1 MKMSTKNLTKDDLKV
16 SKPFLK
22 WAGGKRQLLLEL
34 ENRLPNSIL
43 ENKVIKRYVEPFVGG
58 GALFFHLQN
67 NYQVKKS
74 ILLDVNMELIMA
86 YKTIQ
91 NDFKYLISILK
102 DMEDEH
108 LKKSEKDRKKNYY
121 SKRDDFNTQMH
132 EIDYTHYSSDWV
144 DRAAHLIF
152 LNKTCFNGLF
162 RLNSKGEFNVPFGRY
177 QNPTI
182 CDVENLQSAHD
193 SLKKTELLCTD
204 FTHSHQFIQK
214 GTLVYLDP
222 PYRPLNNTSHF
233 TGYSRNGFSDQDQ
246 KKLAEFYK
254 KMDNKGAH
262 LILSN
267 SDPKNHNL
275 KDDFF
280 DKLYYGY
287 NIERVPAKRN
297 INSKTSRRGEIQELI
312 IRNYSN

>member
-1 MKMSTKNLTKDDLKV
+1 MSTNSLTKDPKV
-16 SKPFLK
+16 SRPFLK
-22 WAGGKRQLLLEL
+22 WAGGKRQLIFEL
-34 ENRLPNSIL
+34 EKRLPHSIL
-43 ENKVIKRYVEPFVGG
+43 ESGIIERYVEPFVGG
-58 GALFFHLQN
+58 GAMFFYLEN

-74 ILLDVNMELIMA
+74 ILMDVNVELIIT
-86 YKTIQ
+86 YRVIQ
-91 NDFKYLISILK
+91 NDFKHLISILR
-102 DMEDEH
+102 DMEDKH
-108 LKKSEKDRKKNYY
+108 LQKSEEGRKKNYY
-121 SKRDDFNTQMH
+121 SIRDDFNTQLG
-132 EIDYTHYSSDWV
+132 EIDYLHYGHDWV
-144 DRAAHLIF
+144 ERAAHLIF

-182 CDVENLQSAHD
+182 CDESNLQSAHD

-204 FTHSHQFIQK
+204 FTQSQQFIEE

-233 TGYSRNGFSDQDQ
+233 TGYSRDGFTDNDQ

-254 KMDNKGAH
+254 KMDTKGAH

-267 SDPKNHNL
+267 SDPKNHDQT
-275 KDDFF
+275 DDFF

-297 INSKTSRRGEIQELI
+297 INSKTSQRGEIQELI
-312 IRNYSN
+312 IRNYSH

>member
-1 MKMSTKNLTKDDLKV
+1 MSNNPLTKD
-16 SKPFLK
+16 SKIPRPFLK
-22 WAGGKRQLLLEL
+22 WAGGKRQLLFEL
-34 ENRLPNSIL
+34 EKRLPHSIL
-43 ENKVIKRYVEPFVGG
+43 ESGIIDRYVEPFVGG
-58 GALFFHLQN
+58 GAMFFYLEN

-74 ILLDVNMELIMA
+74 ILMDVNVELIMT
-86 YKTIQ
+86 YRVIQ
-91 NDFKYLISILK
+91 NDSKHLISILK
-102 DMEDEH
+102 DIEDKH
-108 LKKSEKDRKKNYY
+108 LQKSEEDRKKNYY
-121 SKRDDFNTQMH
+121 SIRDEFNTQLD
-132 EIDYTHYSSDWV
+132 EIDYLHYDHDWIQ
-144 DRAAHLIF
+144 RAAHLIF

-182 CDVENLQSAHD
+182 CDEPNLKSAHD

-204 FTHSHQFIQK
+204 FTQSQQFIDE

-233 TGYSRNGFSDQDQ
+233 TGYSRDGFTDDDQ

-254 KMDNKGAH
+254 KMDKKGAQ

-267 SDPKNHNL
+267 SDPKNHDQ

-297 INSKTSRRGEIQELI
+297 INSKTSRRGEIKELI
-312 IRNYSN
+312 IRNYSS

>member
-1 MKMSTKNLTKDDLKV
+1 MSTNSLTKDPKV
-16 SKPFLK
+16 SRPFLK
-22 WAGGKRQLLLEL
+22 WAGGKRQLIFEL
-34 ENRLPNSIL
+34 EKRLPHSIL
-43 ENKVIKRYVEPFVGG
+43 ESGIIERYVEPFVGG
-58 GALFFHLQN
+58 GAMFFYLEN

-74 ILLDVNMELIMA
+74 ILMDVNVELIIT
-86 YKTIQ
+86 YRVIQ
-91 NDFKYLISILK
+91 NDFKHLISILR
-102 DMEDEH
+102 DMEDKH
-108 LKKSEKDRKKNYY
+108 LQKSEEGRKKNYY
-121 SKRDDFNTQMH
+121 SIRDDFNTQLG
-132 EIDYTHYSSDWV
+132 EIDYLHYGHDWV
-144 DRAAHLIF
+144 ERAAHLIF

-182 CDVENLQSAHD
+182 CDESNLQSAHD

-204 FTHSHQFIQK
+204 FTQSQQFIEE

-233 TGYSRNGFSDQDQ
+233 TGYSRDGFTDNDQ

-254 KMDNKGAH
+254 KMDTKGAH

-267 SDPKNHNL
+267 SDPKNHDQT
-275 KDDFF
+275 DDFF

-297 INSKTSRRGEIQELI
+297 INSKTSQRGEIQELI
-312 IRNYSN
+312 IRNYFH